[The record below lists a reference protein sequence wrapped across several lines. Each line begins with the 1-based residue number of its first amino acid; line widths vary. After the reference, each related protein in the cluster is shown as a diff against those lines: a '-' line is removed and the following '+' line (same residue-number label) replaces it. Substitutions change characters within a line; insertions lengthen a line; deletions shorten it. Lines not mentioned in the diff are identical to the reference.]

1 MQNISV
7 YVNGTAS
14 QLAQSY
20 SKFTPIE
27 NIFRCDFLMITLVCN
42 LAYES
47 RQRVARSDFREVN
60 GLRPRD
66 AESF

>member
-27 NIFRCDFLMITLVCN
+27 NIFRCDLVSN

-47 RQRVARSDFREVN
+47 RQRVARFDFREVN
-60 GLRPRD
+60 GLRPRN